1 MSFIVRADPNRAS
14 LNDTLY
20 SIQECMLLLGRFD
33 TQISAIHNWAL
44 TDLFVAGSAVS
55 VLIRVLHR
63 RRRQDELV
71 EGDRLQRVRARGH
84 AAAPVAPLS
93 RSQGAAAPS
102 ARLRRGPSRFEQG
115 VRRVR
120 APVASRL
127 RRQRRAQA
135 APALRGVAGHGWIG
149 DVPPP
154 PAYSPPVRLR
164 GERVPAAAHRL
175 GVTHRHAG
183 ASGTVSRRPRPR
195 AHAPEHSW
203 SSSGSPRPAPV
214 SARSRTHI
222 ETFSTRPRCP
232 GASGSGPSPH
242 PRRAVTTSLSS
253 PYGRVSSPTIQWRPG
268 ASRES
273 SQTGSARSNCSRWT
287 ARAGPPRCAPP
298 SSEPRATRRG
308 APTRS
313 HRSTQMPSRTSPSF
327 STFPKPK

>member
-1 MSFIVRADPNRAS
+1 
-14 LNDTLY
+14 
-20 SIQECMLLLGRFD
+20 MLLLGRFD

-71 EGDRLQRVRARGH
+71 EGDRLQRVRARGQPTASH
-84 AAAPVAPLS
+84 PSEPIRRTSRRCTGPVPS
-93 RSQGAAAPS
+93 SAPS
-102 ARLRRGPSRFEQG
+102 SAHHL
-115 VRRVR
+115 VRE
-120 APVASRL
+120 
-127 RRQRRAQA
+127 
-135 APALRGVAGHGWIG
+135 H
-149 DVPPP
+149 
-154 PAYSPPVRLR
+154 
-164 GERVPAAAHRL
+164 
-175 GVTHRHAG
+175 TRHAG
-183 ASGTVSRRPRPR
+183 ASGTLSAADR
-195 AHAPEHSW
+195 
-203 SSSGSPRPAPV
+203 
-214 SARSRTHI
+214 SARGPTRRNILLSRVP